1 MKRKVSMF
9 RQNGKNYIHLDD
21 TEIYYKNLESLYSY
35 IESEYDINYMNFA
48 YVTLCSSTLE
58 ASLNYI
64 IFHYYINEFGPIDY
78 KNFADSLINI
88 GFKNKLHSTPNIVT
102 ESKYYFNS
110 DCFTIKT
117 LEKLISLRNKILHKK
132 PLLQSTELDLE
143 KDLKLGK
150 RIELRNNNHIELITK
165 NECQNFH
172 KAIMNFRNEFMNP
185 FIEKELIIT
194 DLVKEK

>member
-9 RQNGKNYIHLDD
+9 KQNGKNYFHLDD
-21 TEIYYKNLESLYSY
+21 TEIYYRNLESVYNYL
-35 IESEYDINYMNFA
+35 ESEYDINYMNFA

-64 IFHYYINEFGPIDY
+64 IFHYYINEFGPVDY

-88 GFKNKLHSTPNIVT
+88 SFKNKLHSTPNIVT
-102 ESKYYFNS
+102 KSKYYFNS

-132 PLLQSTELDLE
+132 PLLQTTELDLH
-143 KDLKLGK
+143 KDLELGK
-150 RIELRNNNHIELITK
+150 EIELKNNNHIELITK
-165 NECQNFH
+165 NDCQNFH

-185 FIEKELIIT
+185 FLENELLITELI
-194 DLVKEK
+194 KEK